1 MKKNSSFKAIIIRFV
16 ILIILLVSI
25 SVSIITA
32 LNFKQLTSYS
42 LETTETLL
50 MDDYDKAI
58 KDAVEG
64 YMSMVSLYE
73 ERVKDG
79 ELTREEASTV
89 LLDYARWM
97 RYDNENYLWIDT
109 AEGDNLVLY
118 GNEKVEGTNRLDFV
132 DNNGTKLI
140 EELIKIGKSGGGYL
154 DYWFPKPGETEAV
167 RKRGYVEYNEFFNWN
182 VGTGNFVD
190 NIEEQLLVIE
200 NSYNSKFDALI
211 VQFLLSV
218 IALGALLSAVSYL
231 FASRLAK
238 PIIAIT
244 EVVEQLATLD
254 FSFDEKSEAVKYI
267 NRGDEIGV
275 MIRSVKKM
283 RDNVADFISKT
294 SAATEAV
301 AASSEELTANSQQSA
316 TAAEEVAKTIE
327 DIARG
332 ASDQAMD
339 TENTANNIEQLAD
352 LLQDNFQ
359 YMTELNAA
367 SEKIVSQKDAG
378 FEILKELIVKTQNVN
393 GSADNVYDIILS
405 NDESAKKIE
414 TASTM
419 IQSIADQTNLLAL
432 NAAIEAARAGEA
444 GRGFSVVADEI
455 RKLAEDSNRFTGE
468 IKTVIAE
475 LKSKSELA
483 VSKMDNVKA
492 IVNEQSLSVKETEAK
507 FEGISEA
514 TELVKSVVMKL
525 NTSAELMAANKD
537 NIIELVQNLSA
548 ISEENAAGT
557 QEASAS
563 MEQQAATIEEIA
575 NSGESLASIAQDL
588 QKLIAQFII

>member
-1 MKKNSSFKAIIIRFV
+1 MKKNSSFKAKVIRFV

-32 LNFKQLTSYS
+32 YNFKQLTSYS

-73 ERVKDG
+73 KRVKDG
-79 ELTREEASTV
+79 EITKEEASAV

-132 DNNGTKLI
+132 DNNGIKLI
-140 EELIKIGKSGGGYL
+140 QELIKIGKSGGGYL

-167 RKRGYVEYNEFFNWN
+167 RKRGYVAYNEFFNWN

-200 NSYNSKFDALI
+200 NSYDSKFDALI

-218 IALGALLSAVSYL
+218 IALGALLSAVSYI

-267 NRGDEIGV
+267 NRNDEIGV

-294 SAATEAV
+294 SAATETV

-339 TENTANNIEQLAD
+339 TENTANNIEQLAN

-378 FEILKELIVKTQNVN
+378 FEILKELIIKTQNVN
-393 GSADNVYDIILS
+393 GSAVNVYDIILS

-483 VSKMDNVKA
+483 VSKMNNVKA
-492 IVNEQSLSVKETEAK
+492 IVNEQSQSVKETEAK

-557 QEASAS
+557 QEASAA

-588 QKLIAQFII
+588 QSLILQFKI

>member
-1 MKKNSSFKAIIIRFV
+1 
-16 ILIILLVSI
+16 
-25 SVSIITA
+25 
-32 LNFKQLTSYS
+32 
-42 LETTETLL
+42 

-218 IALGALLSAVSYL
+218 ITLGALLSAVSYL

-254 FSFDEKSEAVKYI
+254 FSFDEKSEAEKYT

-275 MIRSVKKM
+275 MIRSVNKM

-378 FEILKELIVKTQNVN
+378 FKILKELIVKTQNVN

>member
-1 MKKNSSFKAIIIRFV
+1 MKKNSSFKATVIRFV

-50 MDDYDKAI
+50 MEDYDKAI

-79 ELTREEASTV
+79 EITREEASTV

-211 VQFLLSV
+211 FQFLLSV
-218 IALGALLSAVSYL
+218 ISLGALLSAVSYI
-231 FASRLAK
+231 FASKLAK

-254 FSFDEKSEAVKYI
+254 FSFDEKSKAAKYT

-275 MIRSVKKM
+275 MIKSVDKM
-283 RDNVADFISKT
+283 RDNVSDFISKT

-301 AASSEELTANSQQSA
+301 AASSEELTASSQQSA

-327 DIARG
+327 EIARG

-339 TENTANNIEQLAD
+339 TENTANNIEQLAA

-393 GSADNVYDIILS
+393 GSAVNVYDIILS

-492 IVNEQSLSVKETEAK
+492 IVNEQSQSVKETEAK

-514 TELVKSVVMKL
+514 SELVKSVVMKL
-525 NTSAELMAANKD
+525 NNSAELMAANKD

-557 QEASAS
+557 QEASAA

-588 QKLIAQFII
+588 QNLILQFKI